1 MENRAC
7 DRRHDTSRK
16 QTSPGMTHSPW
27 IHVSILVF
35 STPTEKC
42 FLSDNIYDYVNV
54 SQGKITV
61 PGIDDGEESQLAD
74 VSLQK
79 WLLPAAPCRVN
90 HTQSFTP
97 KNFYELAIFE
107 KFGDCRRKEIH
118 KIFSFFHPFVTYLVE
133 LSLLNLKSLFREL
146 RTPFRPPRMKIIFS
160 NSDHNQKR
168 ERIPVVSL

>member
-7 DRRHDTSRK
+7 DRRHDTSNK

-27 IHVSILVF
+27 THVSILVL

-42 FLSDNIYDYVNV
+42 FLSDNIYDYFNV

-79 WLLPAAPCRVN
+79 RLLPAAPCRVT

-97 KNFYELAIFE
+97 KNFTNWQFLNISATVVE
-107 KFGDCRRKEIH
+107 KKFTKLSH
-118 KIFSFFHPFVTYLVE
+118 SFTLFVTYLVE

-146 RTPFRPPRMKIIFS
+146 RNPP
-160 NSDHNQKR
+160 
-168 ERIPVVSL
+168 

>member
-7 DRRHDTSRK
+7 DRRHDTSHE
-16 QTSPGMTHSPW
+16 QTSPGDDHLPR

-42 FLSDNIYDYVNV
+42 FLSDNIYDYFNV

-74 VSLQK
+74 VSLQTR
-79 WLLPAAPCRVN
+79 LLPAAPCRVT
-90 HTQSFTP
+90 HTHSFTP
-97 KNFYELAIFE
+97 KKLLRIGKSWSFRRLSPKRNSQNFLPPL
-107 KFGDCRRKEIH
+107 CH
-118 KIFSFFHPFVTYLVE
+118 LLSWT

-146 RTPFRPPRMKIIFS
+146 PLRSPRMKIIFQFWS
-160 NSDHNQKR
+160 QSEARTN
-168 ERIPVVSL
+168 PLVSL